1 MTPHHGRAHGGPDRG
16 ERARG
21 AETSKRS
28 NTRQVDRNAA
38 RNTGY
43 GTFYAR
49 VMGREEPE
57 DDPAWS
63 SRRRWLVLF
72 SSSYTSFCFP
82 TLIKS
87 AWHVCLI
94 YVSEIVRVNEGQ
106 WAWGQNVPQLF

>member
-1 MTPHHGRAHGGPDRG
+1 MLRTAAPTA

-21 AETSKRS
+21 AETWKRS
-28 NTRQVDRNAA
+28 NTRQVDRCGSRSA
-38 RNTGY
+38 RTRGY

>member
-1 MTPHHGRAHGGPDRG
+1 MLRTAAPTA

-21 AETSKRS
+21 AETWKRS
-28 NTRQVDRNAA
+28 NTRQVGRNAA
-38 RNTGY
+38 RSTRTTGY

-72 SSSYTSFCFP
+72 SSSYF
-82 TLIKS
+82 I
-87 AWHVCLI
+87 
-94 YVSEIVRVNEGQ
+94 
-106 WAWGQNVPQLF
+106 LF